1 MDKDPMQ
8 TIQETVEAEIAR
20 QSTTILDE
28 DKRQLVESMRKIHG
42 FLNSLFYKPD
52 SPENT
57 LLRGLKGWSNGTEIE
72 DALSIQNYASSTDSP
87 LMRAV
92 IEAAKTRV
100 RQQQMDIREPIQE
113 ILADIS
119 QSVQKL
125 DQYLTSLAI
134 DIIPAEGTSK
144 STPEREALLNE
155 PTTVLNVSV
164 RARKSFSR
172 LDIRTLRDLVQKTPD
187 QLLATK
193 NFGISTLNEVRQAL
207 AHKGLKLWND

>member
-8 TIQETVEAEIAR
+8 TIQDTVEEEIAR

-52 SPENT
+52 SPENK

-72 DALSIQNYASSTDSP
+72 GALSIQNYASSTDSP

-125 DQYLTSLAI
+125 DDYLTSLAI
-134 DIIPAEGTSK
+134 GISPAEGMPK
-144 STPEREALLNE
+144 STPDREALLNE
-155 PTTVLNVSV
+155 PVEVLNLSV
-164 RARKSFSR
+164 RGRKAMFKLGVS
-172 LDIRTLRDLVQKTPD
+172 TLRELTQKTAD
-187 QLLATK
+187 DVLTAK
-193 NFGISTLNEVRQAL
+193 NIGVMTLNEIRKAL
-207 AHKGLKLWND
+207 VQKGLKLWND